1 MDGMKWLNE
10 PQEWSEVKNGLLIRT
25 EAKTD
30 FWRITHDGG
39 IRDNG
44 HFFYDSMKGDCVV
57 TAQVS
62 GDFASLY
69 DHAGLMLRIDEK
81 TWMKC
86 GIEYLEDRHCRSVV
100 VTREYSDWSVVSQ
113 GRRNNLWMRVKRKG
127 VTIEVSMSENGED
140 YAVFR
145 QAYFP
150 GTEAALHVGFMAAS
164 PTGEGFEARFS
175 DFSIG

>member
-1 MDGMKWLNE
+1 MKWLNE
-10 PQEWSEVKNGLLIRT
+10 PREWKQTESGLVIRT

-44 HFFYDSMKGDCVV
+44 HFFFNTVKGNCVV
-57 TAQVS
+57 AARVS

-86 GIEYLEDRHCRSVV
+86 GIEYLEGRHCRSVV

-113 GRRNNLWMRVKRKG
+113 GRRNDLWVRVKRNG
-127 VTIEVSMSENGED
+127 VTIEVSLSENGED

-150 GTEAALHVGFMAAS
+150 STDDALQVGFMAAS
-164 PTGEGFEARFS
+164 PTGEGFEARFT
-175 DFSIG
+175 DLTMG